1 MNLYSLCFKIFFF
14 RIIDVSLGTFVT
26 VLTVKNKRT
35 IATIVGFIDVL
46 IWFFVVKEALNTNET
61 SILIAL
67 SYAFG
72 YAFGTFIGTTLSNK
86 LINGMISVQVVLDKL
101 PKRKI
106 DEIRNNG
113 YAVSQ
118 IDCVGKDNSKK
129 IMLFIEVSKKN
140 FNNLKSIIK
149 NIDDKAFIV
158 VNDTRYVV
166 NGFFK

>member
-113 YAVSQ
+113 SQ
-118 IDCVGKDNSKK
+118 IDWVGKDNSKK